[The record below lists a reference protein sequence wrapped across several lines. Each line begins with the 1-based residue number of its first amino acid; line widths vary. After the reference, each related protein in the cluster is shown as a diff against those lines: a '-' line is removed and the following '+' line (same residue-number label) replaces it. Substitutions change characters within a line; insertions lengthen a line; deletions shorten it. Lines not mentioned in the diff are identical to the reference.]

1 MYESPGRLVC
11 DIMIALVKKQ
21 ELEIFS
27 KSTKHN
33 FYHVDDVVGSIKK
46 LIFDSSTD
54 DKIFNLKTM
63 ENISVESMVNI
74 ASQITDNHLEVV
86 WKDEDQREIQGRY
99 KIKNT
104 NDNVINP
111 KISLKTGLSKT
122 FSWFKENIDLYKER
136 GI

>member
-1 MYESPGRLVC
+1 
-11 DIMIALVKKQ
+11 
-21 ELEIFS
+21 
-27 KSTKHN
+27 
-33 FYHVDDVVGSIKK
+33 
-46 LIFDSSTD
+46 
-54 DKIFNLKTM
+54 M

-111 KISLKTGLSKT
+111 KISLKTGVTET